1 MPGREPGCRSAYSW
15 LHSARA
21 NDRIKRCRC
30 NCSSLCRILGPIIS
44 ARINNPRRWIAWID
58 TGTLSRNAMASGLC
72 NHVLLFSPSSSI
84 PSRWTGRAAGGRVE
98 QGLDCLP
105 FQWYPHGLK
114 LYVVRP
120 SKLLDTLLALLG
132 FIHLREEIS
141 MVQPP
146 L

>member
-1 MPGREPGCRSAYSW
+1 M
-15 LHSARA
+15 
-21 NDRIKRCRC
+21 
-30 NCSSLCRILGPIIS
+30 
-44 ARINNPRRWIAWID
+44 
-58 TGTLSRNAMASGLC
+58 
-72 NHVLLFSPSSSI
+72 
-84 PSRWTGRAAGGRVE
+84 
-98 QGLDCLP
+98 P

-146 L
+146 LCPRSSIPGLKQQLVDSVKQSLSMTYAKLVRMGIRETDQFSPNNSPMALWLSSGVPLVLTSKILTLASSLPKNLLRSRLLKSFFTKRWGLK